1 MRVPQSGCQSRSFQG
16 GRSPGTG
23 ERTGEQRGGLQ
34 RCGKQ
39 VSEQEVGQVLW
50 LCEREAL
57 DDTRVRLCHRDRAAG
72 QRAGTVTG
80 QDTCR
85 FREKADGDQG
95 PEVVS

>member
-1 MRVPQSGCQSRSFQG
+1 MCPRVAVKAGAFRG
-16 GRSPGTG
+16 GGLQELG
-23 ERTGEQRGGLQ
+23 RTGEQRGGLQ
-34 RCGKQ
+34 CCGKQ

-85 FREKADGDQG
+85 FREKADGDRG